1 MLPNLPH
8 PVPQRLAIPSSVGLH
23 TSRARL
29 LVASIVFNMIAT
41 AVPLVGQTRGQVVT
55 RGLSQP
61 SPTKDNPD
69 QIFANL
75 VEHNEVRSAELRNY
89 SAVRTYALRDAQGKV
104 QAKEVVRMDYVAPDQ
119 KAFVTIEEQGSSAVR
134 HLVLN
139 QLMESEVSAAKEP
152 GHRDSSITPANYRL
166 RLLGEEDLGVYHCFV
181 VEALPRRKDKYLFEG
196 RIWIDHSEFAI
207 VKIAGHLAQ
216 NPSLW
221 LTRVEFVRQ
230 YEKTG
235 QFWLPATDETVVHVK
250 LYGRKTLTIEHRID
264 SVNDAKVVATE
275 LRGVPTV
282 EFAAV
287 TVARPHIGP
296 ATGVPSF

>member
-1 MLPNLPH
+1 MRLNLLH
-8 PVPQRLAIPSSVGLH
+8 PKLMRVTAPSSRG
-23 TSRARL
+23 RATAR
-29 LVASIVFNMIAT
+29 ASLSAAFLIFIIIAT
-41 AVPLVGQTRGQVVT
+41 GVPLGGRTTGRFVTTGVWQT
-55 RGLSQP
+55 
-61 SPTKDNPD
+61 SPARANPD

-139 QLMESEVSAAKEP
+139 QLMESEISAAKEP

-275 LRGVPTV
+275 LRGVPAV

-287 TVARPHIGP
+287 TVARPHIRP
-296 ATGVPSF
+296 ATGAPSF